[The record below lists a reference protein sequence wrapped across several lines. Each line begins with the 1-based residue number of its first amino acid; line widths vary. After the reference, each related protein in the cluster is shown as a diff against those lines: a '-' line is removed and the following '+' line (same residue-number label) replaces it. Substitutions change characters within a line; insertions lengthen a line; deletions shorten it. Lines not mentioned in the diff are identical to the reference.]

1 MIDEQ
6 EGLDEIISLF
16 DSHHPS
22 EAPLDFE
29 KGLLQAIGYKEFY
42 PYYQLL
48 KSGVPPPTQDDLQQ
62 AKARLK
68 QKTIE
73 YTKYQIKWLEKRIG
87 RAFSGGE
94 LLLRVELDDP
104 KEYES
109 KALKRASE
117 HFELCM
123 KDYESSS

>member
-16 DSHHPS
+16 DSSYPS

-48 KSGVPPPTQDDLQQ
+48 KSGVPPTHDDLQQ

-87 RAFSGGE
+87 RAFSGGD
-94 LLLRVELDDP
+94 LLLKVELDDP

-109 KALKRASE
+109 KALNRALE

-123 KDYESSS
+123 KDYESIS